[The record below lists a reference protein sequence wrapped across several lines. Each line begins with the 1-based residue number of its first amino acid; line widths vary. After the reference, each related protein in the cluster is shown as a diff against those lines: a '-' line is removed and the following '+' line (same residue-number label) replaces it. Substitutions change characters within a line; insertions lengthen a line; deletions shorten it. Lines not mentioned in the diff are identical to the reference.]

1 MLSSATAQLTS
12 EFELKGH
19 PGFDGL
25 MGAAVRDIT
34 PDLAVRARCW
44 GPARHDLPSGVHR
57 PLTLSALA
65 LRSGTGAIH
74 CFCLQATSHFFA
86 EVTMSG
92 ESAVPY

>member
-1 MLSSATAQLTS
+1 MLSSATAQLTG

-57 PLTLSALA
+57 PLTLSAA
-65 LRSGTGAIH
+65 GI
-74 CFCLQATSHFFA
+74 A
-86 EVTMSG
+86 ERDRGPSTAFVYKRPLIFSQR
-92 ESAVPY
+92 